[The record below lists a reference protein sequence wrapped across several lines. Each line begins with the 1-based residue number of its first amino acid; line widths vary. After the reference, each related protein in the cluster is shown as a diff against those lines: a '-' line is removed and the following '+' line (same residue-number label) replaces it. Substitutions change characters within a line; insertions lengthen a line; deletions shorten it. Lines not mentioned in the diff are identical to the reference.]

1 MKRKAFTL
9 IELLVVIAVIA
20 ILMGILLPAIGMVR
34 TKAKE
39 SKARGE
45 ISAIVTALKQFESE
59 YGKFP
64 KVSGSP
70 STGDFELTPGKKKD
84 GYYEMDDDYYEL
96 MDILTFSD
104 HTDAGETPN
113 DSSDQRKQNPRG
125 IIFLEASTAYYSSD
139 VKKNGFRDP
148 WGRSYGILMDTDYDK
163 VITLPNAA
171 RKNGDPDKL
180 RTNVAVYSYGSNTV
194 ETPSSD
200 EERNKVISSWSN

>member
-1 MKRKAFTL
+1 MKRKTFTL

-64 KVSGSP
+64 VSS
-70 STGDFELTPGKKKD
+70 DFEPGSRNEALNSN
-84 GYYEMDDDYYEL
+84 YYKL

-113 DSSDQRKQNPRG
+113 DSSDQRRQNPRG

-171 RKNGDPDKL
+171 RKNDDPDKL

>member
-64 KVSGSP
+64 VSS
-70 STGDFELTPGKKKD
+70 DFEPGSRND
-84 GYYEMDDDYYEL
+84 TLHSNYYKL

-104 HTDAGETPN
+104 HTDAGRTPN
-113 DSSDQRKQNPRG
+113 DSSDHQLQQNPRG

-171 RKNGDPDKL
+171 RKNDDPDQL

>member
-64 KVSGSP
+64 VSS
-70 STGDFELTPGKKKD
+70 DFEPGSRND
-84 GYYEMDDDYYEL
+84 TLDSNYYKL

-104 HTDAGETPN
+104 HTDAGRTPN
-113 DSSDQRKQNPRG
+113 DSSDHQLQQNPRG
-125 IIFLEASTAYYSSD
+125 IIFLEPSAAYYS
-139 VKKNGFRDP
+139 KEEEKNGFRDP

-171 RKNGDPDKL
+171 RKNDDPDKL